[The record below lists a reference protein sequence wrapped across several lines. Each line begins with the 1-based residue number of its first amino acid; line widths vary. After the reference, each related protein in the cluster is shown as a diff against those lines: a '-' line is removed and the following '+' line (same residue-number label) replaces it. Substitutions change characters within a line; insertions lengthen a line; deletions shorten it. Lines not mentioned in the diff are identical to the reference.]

1 MDNIK
6 NLKSTSDG
14 WRGVTADTFT
24 YNEVGLIASAIAKY
38 IQEKGYA
45 KKIIISYDTRF
56 LGEKFAQKAAQV
68 FKVNGIIPL
77 VISYPI
83 PTPLLSFRVNQLGY
97 PCGISITAS
106 HNPYNHNGI
115 KLRMNYGGAPT
126 PQIIKEV
133 ESFLPFSSPEIR
145 TAGAINFDN
154 PLKDYVEYMRS
165 LVDMESIHSSQAKIL
180 IDPMYGTTAGLLKKI
195 LGTTSVVV
203 DEIHTHHDPYFGGV
217 NPEPQRKTTLEL
229 QQSVSIGLYDLGI
242 AHDGDGDR
250 LTACLPDIGYL
261 SPHDISAVL
270 LWYLVRK
277 RKLTG
282 KVIGSLTL
290 SRRLSRLAEYF
301 GLEYVEIPIGFH
313 YATALMLQGGVL
325 IAAEENGGIG
335 FGFYLPERD
344 ATLAAL
350 MLIEAEVKVAGG
362 IASILEEIGKI
373 SGKSGFYRMNIDL
386 NSNRT
391 ECLKELR
398 SNIPKEL
405 TGIKVC
411 KINDADGLKIFLTNG
426 DWVCIRVA
434 GTEDL
439 LRIYA
444 EAGDNA
450 LAEQLANE
458 AAWLVKKI
466 DGKLAR

>member
-24 YNEVGLIASAIAKY
+24 YKEVGLIASAVAKY
-38 IQEKGYA
+38 IITRGYN

-68 FKVNGIIPL
+68 FKENAIIPL
-77 VISYPI
+77 VTISPI
-83 PTPLLSFRVNQLGY
+83 PTPLLSFRVKQLGY

-126 PQIIKEV
+126 PQIVKEV
-133 ESFLPFSSPEIR
+133 ESFLPLSSPEIR

-165 LVDMESIHSSQAKIL
+165 LVDMESIHFSKAKIL
-180 IDPMYGTTAGLLKKI
+180 IDPMYGTTAGLLRKI
-195 LGTTSVVV
+195 LETTSVSV
-203 DEIHTHHDPYFGGV
+203 DEIHANPDPYFGGA
-217 NPEPQRKTTLEL
+217 NPEPQNKTTLEL
-229 QQSVSIGLYDLGI
+229 QKAVSASRYDLGI

-250 LTACLPDIGYL
+250 LTATLPDIGYL

-270 LWYLVRK
+270 LWYLVKK

-290 SRRLSRLAEYF
+290 SRRLSRLSEYF
-301 GLEYVEIPIGFH
+301 GLKYMEIPIGFH
-313 YATALMLQGGVL
+313 HATALMLQGDVV

-335 FGFYLPERD
+335 FGFHLPERD

-350 MLIEAEVKVAGG
+350 ILLEAEVKVTGG
-362 IASILEEIGKI
+362 IAYILGDIEKI
-373 SGKSGFYRMNIDL
+373 SGRSGFCRLNINLD
-386 NSNRT
+386 SNRI
-391 ECLKELR
+391 ECLKELHN
-398 SNIPKEL
+398 NIPKEL
-405 TGIKVC
+405 TGIKVR

-444 EAGDNA
+444 EAGDDA
-450 LAEQLANE
+450 LAEQLSNE
-458 AAWLVKKI
+458 AALLVKKI